1 MPSAEERA
9 IARKMLEVAEGL
21 LSVRAEVL
29 KLDKAGHPAV
39 AGEVGARRV
48 RKQALRWA
56 NTLLELAARLALTPD
71 RQP

>member
-21 LSVRAEVL
+21 RSIRTEVMN
-29 KLDKAGHPAV
+29 LDKAGHPAV
-39 AGEVGARRV
+39 AGQDGARLV
-48 RKQALRWA
+48 RKQALRCA
-56 NTLLELAARLALTPD
+56 NALLELAARLALAPD